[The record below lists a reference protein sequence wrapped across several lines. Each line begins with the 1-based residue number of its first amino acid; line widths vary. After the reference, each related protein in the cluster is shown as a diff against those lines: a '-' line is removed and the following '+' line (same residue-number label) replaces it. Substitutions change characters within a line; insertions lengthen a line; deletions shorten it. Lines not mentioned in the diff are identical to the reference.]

1 MGLQTPQHTHAQTFL
16 QGLLKGRKY
25 HAARLVLFVLACLLI
40 SVAIFMLSFSN
51 PQASRTQQLAA
62 NMIQTEA
69 RAEVLLIA
77 SYDDADS
84 ATQMQRDALIDLLN
98 RSSVGVDVEYLD
110 VNAGSTS
117 RNVSDAS
124 TYGASLATSSW
135 GQALAK
141 KMQDHG
147 RYSAVV
153 CIDDEALYYVEAVHE
168 LLFAQTPVVF
178 VGVSDA
184 SHAQRAFE
192 LGYATGVME
201 ACDAAGVVQ
210 AANQF
215 HARFFRKLTK
225 QTITK
230 NQFKG
235 VLFDTPLFF
244 HPFGKQEKRAF
255 LTNF

>member
-1 MGLQTPQHTHAQTFL
+1 MIGKGRMGLQTPQHTHAQTFL

-40 SVAIFMLSFSN
+40 SSAIFMLSFSN
-51 PQASRTQQLAA
+51 PQASRTQQPAA

-69 RAEVLLIA
+69 RTEVLLIA

-117 RNVSDAS
+117 RNVNDAS

-168 LLFAQTPVVF
+168 LLFA
-178 VGVSDA
+178 
-184 SHAQRAFE
+184 
-192 LGYATGVME
+192 
-201 ACDAAGVVQ
+201 
-210 AANQF
+210 
-215 HARFFRKLTK
+215 
-225 QTITK
+225 
-230 NQFKG
+230 
-235 VLFDTPLFF
+235 
-244 HPFGKQEKRAF
+244 
-255 LTNF
+255 

>member
-135 GQALAK
+135 GRLLPRRCKITAVIL
-141 KMQDHG
+141 
-147 RYSAVV
+147 RSSASMMK
-153 CIDDEALYYVEAVHE
+153 LSTMLRLFTSYFSLRR
-168 LLFAQTPVVF
+168 LLC
-178 VGVSDA
+178 SL
-184 SHAQRAFE
+184 E
-192 LGYATGVME
+192 
-201 ACDAAGVVQ
+201 
-210 AANQF
+210 
-215 HARFFRKLTK
+215 
-225 QTITK
+225 
-230 NQFKG
+230 
-235 VLFDTPLFF
+235 
-244 HPFGKQEKRAF
+244 
-255 LTNF
+255 